1 MVIRWRL
8 LAAMG
13 MLQMLVVWVGF
24 PLLWMEPGEVLDAML
39 DRDMV
44 LMTLVMGGVI
54 VSLQAAFLVPVRR
67 PGLSSK
73 GKSLW
78 FTCGAAGFA
87 AAALFTALTL
97 TFYEVVL
104 TLFDVE
110 KVGDVS
116 IYLVAMVAQG
126 VAWAIATPL
135 LISFVRRDMREQTL
149 GRLAAWLF
157 TGTIIEVVAI
167 IPLDVMIRRKTDC
180 YCFAGTFFALV
191 ITGGV
196 GLFVLGPAVL
206 LPLFAERRKR
216 WYGEHCGACGYDM
229 RGNPNAECCP
239 ECGAG
244 WKEAKGDATE
254 GPVQGPLRSA

>member
-1 MVIRWRL
+1 MVIRWRVL
-8 LAAMG
+8 GAMG
-13 MLQMLVVWVGF
+13 MLQMLVVWVGL
-24 PLLWMEPGEVLDAML
+24 PLLWMEPDEVLDAML
-39 DRDMV
+39 DREMV
-44 LMTLVMGGVI
+44 LTTLVIGGVI
-54 VSLQAAFLVPVRR
+54 VALQGAFLVPVQR
-67 PGLSSK
+67 PGVSAR

-78 FTCGAAGFA
+78 VTFGAAGFA

-97 TFYEVVL
+97 TLYEVLL

-110 KVGDVS
+110 NVGDVS
-116 IYLVAMVAQG
+116 VFLVAIVAQG
-126 VAWAIATPL
+126 VAWVIATPL
-135 LISFVRRDMREQTL
+135 LVSFVRRDMRETTL

-180 YCFAGTFFALV
+180 YCYAGTFFALV

-196 GLFVLGPAVL
+196 GLFALGPAVL

-229 RGNPNAECCP
+229 TGNPNADRCP

-244 WKEAKGDATE
+244 WRVAGGDATE
-254 GPVQGPLRSA
+254 GPVRGPSRSA